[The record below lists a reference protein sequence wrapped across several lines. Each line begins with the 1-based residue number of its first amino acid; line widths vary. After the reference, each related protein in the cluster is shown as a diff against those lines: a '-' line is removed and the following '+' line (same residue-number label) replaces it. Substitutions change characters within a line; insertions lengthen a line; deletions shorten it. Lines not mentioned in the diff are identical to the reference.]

1 VRDAGLR
8 GELDARVIRALLER
22 FVESAAP
29 GFLGYPWAYHHP
41 GHGGH
46 TRHVLIGC
54 AIHGNEHG
62 TLPAACEFVELLKS
76 GTVQNQGPVTV
87 LLGNT
92 EAALADKRFLE
103 EDFNRVFTFDRPAQS
118 LERRL
123 AERVRPIL
131 DVADV
136 FLDLHQTQTPTER
149 PFWTFPW
156 SSELGD
162 WARVLELA
170 DAVLTRKAGQAFSP
184 GTCCLDEYVRARGRV
199 GITAE
204 LGMRGQDVLQ
214 QRAALKGMLRLVEVV
229 DRLAAGASLPQL
241 AEQSAAVRH
250 FATRQVVKTL
260 TQGHRLKPG
269 LCNWTAVTEGEILS
283 APDSPRIVAES
294 AGYVMFPKY
303 PEAGEVAPPEL
314 CRIAGE
320 VRDLA
325 ELDR

>member
-1 VRDAGLR
+1 MD
-8 GELDARVIRALLER
+8 R
-22 FVESAAP
+22 FLESAAP
-29 GFLGYPWAYHHP
+29 GFLEYPWAYHHP

-54 AIHGNEHG
+54 LIHGNENG

-76 GTVQNQGPVTV
+76 GAVKNQGPVTV

-149 PFWTFPW
+149 AFWTFPW
-156 SSELGD
+156 SAELGA
-162 WARVLELA
+162 WARALQIAE
-170 DAVLTRKAGQAFSP
+170 AVLTRKAGQAFSQ

-214 QRAALKGMLRLVEVV
+214 QSAALKGMRRLVEVV
-229 DRLAAGASLPQL
+229 DQLAVGASLPQL
-241 AEQSAAVRH
+241 AEQSAPLRH
-250 FATRQVVKTL
+250 FSTRQVVKT
-260 TQGHRLKPG
+260 QSPDYRLKPG
-269 LCNWTAVTEGEILS
+269 LCNWTAVTAGEILS
-283 APDSPRIVAES
+283 APNAPRIVAET
-294 AGYVMFPKY
+294 AGYVLFPKY
-303 PEAGEVAPPEL
+303 PEPGEVPPPEL
-314 CRIAGE
+314 CRIASE

-325 ELDR
+325 ELET